1 MWSVNAK
8 KKVENVKKEL
18 RKEKQIKG
26 GGWINT

>member
-26 GGWINT
+26 GWINT